1 MLNPKE
7 IVDLIEIQIK
17 VFVGVETV
25 VVPSNESK
33 EQLIKKIEE
42 YGNRN
47 VQLVN
52 QTECLSILKTKK
64 PLGRF
69 LNINIGEE
77 RITAIN
83 NKTGTPTTKKFTS
96 IFQSLKYLD

>member
-1 MLNPKE
+1 MDPKE
-7 IVDLIEIQIK
+7 IVDAIQIK
-17 VFVGVETV
+17 IKIITGIETV
-25 VVPSNESK
+25 VVPNDESK
-33 EQLIKKIEE
+33 ERLIKKIEE

-52 QTECLSILKTKK
+52 QKECLSILKTKK

-96 IFQSLKYLD
+96 IFQAINYLE

>member
-17 VFVGVETV
+17 VFVRVKTV

-64 PLGRF
+64 TIRSF
-69 LNINIGEE
+69 S
-77 RITAIN
+77 
-83 NKTGTPTTKKFTS
+83 KH
-96 IFQSLKYLD
+96 